1 MTSKQK
7 VRYQLLPL
15 FLIPLGFFLYID
27 ALRAPFVYD
36 DKGFIVQNE
45 AIRSLSNFFDLS
57 GTRYLGFLSFALNYS
72 IGGLTAFDYHLT
84 NLIIHIANSVILFF
98 LIVSVADTPL
108 LKQRAEKKAVIC
120 IAFVVS
126 TVFLSHPIETQA
138 VTYVTQRFTSLATM
152 FYLLAVFSYSRARI
166 MSASG
171 KRGLTMAAFYVL
183 SLLSTIAAMKTKE
196 ISFTI
201 PFAILL
207 YDWTFFPSSRRAP
220 GSWMRVPF
228 YFTLLI
234 IPLTILAPESMGTV
248 KEGLRELQ
256 LKEAAMIDR
265 NVYVITQFRVIVTY
279 IRLLFYPAGQSID
292 YGYPISRSI
301 FEPSALVSMLFLAAL
316 FFSSLYCLY
325 VSRKRSSLY
334 GVLFSF
340 GVLWFFNA
348 LTVESFLVPIQDV
361 IFEHRVYL
369 PSAGFFIAAAAALFY
384 MAEKLRASTGIRLP
398 HPVAAAIVLVLA
410 CPPLFAATLAR
421 NKVWTDER
429 LLLDEAVL
437 KSPGK
442 ARLRYARAQMHFDR
456 KEYAQAVYEAT
467 AAIGINP
474 FLADSFH
481 VRGMAYQALGR
492 HDDSIK
498 DFSKAVLLDPGVAAR
513 YYNRAVAY
521 DAGGEYDK
529 AISDYAKALG
539 IRGDF
544 ADAYNNRGGDYFRTG
559 DRDGAIRD
567 FEKACSLNHTGACN
581 NLETLRKAKKERSGD
596 EKKISRAGF
605 GFPSPMGGYGRP
617 RFRPCRRGA

>member
-72 IGGLTAFDYHLT
+72 IGGLIAFDYHLT
-84 NLIIHIANSVILFF
+84 NLIIHIANAVILFF

-108 LKQRAEKKAVIC
+108 FRQRAEKKAVIC

-126 TVFLSHPIETQA
+126 VVFLSHPVQIQA

-166 MSASG
+166 MSASE
-171 KRGLTMAAFYVL
+171 KRGLTMGAYYIL
-183 SLLSTIAAMKTKE
+183 SVLSTIAAMKTKE

-207 YDWTFFPSSRRAP
+207 YDWTFFPSSYRVS
-220 GSWMRVPF
+220 GIWMRIPF

-234 IPLTILAPESMGTV
+234 IPLTMFAPEFFGANAGTV
-248 KEGLRELQ
+248 TEGLRGLQ

-265 NVYVITQFRVIVTY
+265 KMYVITQFRVIVTY

-292 YGYPISRSI
+292 YGYRISRSI

-316 FFSSLYCLY
+316 FFSSLYCLS

-369 PSAGFFIAAAAALFY
+369 PSAGFILAAVAAFFY
-384 MAEKLRASTGIRLP
+384 LAEKLRVRTGIRFP
-398 HPVAAAIVLVLA
+398 HPVSAVILLVLA

-421 NKVWTDER
+421 NKVWTDEK

-442 ARLRYARAQMHFDR
+442 ARLRYARACMHIDK
-456 KEYAQAVYEAT
+456 KEYAQAVSEAT
-467 AAIGINP
+467 GAIGINP
-474 FLADSFH
+474 FLADAFH
-481 VRGMAYQALGR
+481 VRGMAYQALRR
-492 HDDSIK
+492 HDESIK
-498 DFSKAVLLDPGVAAR
+498 DFSKAVLLDPGSAAR

-529 AISDYAKALG
+529 AMSDYTKALG
-539 IRGDF
+539 ISDDF
-544 ADAYNNRGGDYFRTG
+544 ANAYNNRGVDYFRTG
-559 DRDGAIRD
+559 DRGRAIHD
-567 FEKACSLNHTGACN
+567 LEKACSMKHKDACG
-581 NLETLRKAKKERSGD
+581 NLETLRMAGKEVWR
-596 EKKISRAGF
+596 
-605 GFPSPMGGYGRP
+605 
-617 RFRPCRRGA
+617 